1 MTRLVA
7 VVVVVVVVVC
17 VCVVCVCGV
26 CVCVWC
32 ACILRCFSSFVV
44 ECAHFVFT
52 FLPAPPP
59 WDGLGDYPQALQQ
72 KAGDVAQLSSS
83 STTAEAEADLRR
95 EAARAAEAALLAERR
110 QSSMMR
116 RDVRALTEVGGL
128 AMYSRPVLCIAC
140 YFVHVHLPLAL
151 VLLLC
156 VSWLCCWYGFG
167 WVAHA
172 TLDHQK
178 VARLEIQV
186 ETSRRQVQSV
196 TQERNSTV
204 EDLQR
209 QLEEAK
215 SAVRSDRSSALEAR
229 LRTMAESV
237 VTNQGRI
244 DELRSEKVCALGWV
258 FECVGASE
266 CMVSIKAQGLCHCTP
281 PFFSFFRLAC

>member
-128 AMYSRPVLCIAC
+128 ATYSCPVLCIAC
-140 YFVHVHLPLAL
+140 YSVHVSSICRWHWCCCCVCHGCVVGMASAGLPMRP
-151 VLLLC
+151 
-156 VSWLCCWYGFG
+156 STTRKSHG
-167 WVAHA
+167 WRF
-172 TLDHQK
+172 K
-178 VARLEIQV
+178 
-186 ETSRRQVQSV
+186 SRR
-196 TQERNSTV
+196 RG
-204 EDLQR
+204 
-209 QLEEAK
+209 AK
-215 SAVRSDRSSALEAR
+215 SSR
-229 LRTMAESV
+229 
-237 VTNQGRI
+237 
-244 DELRSEKVCALGWV
+244 
-258 FECVGASE
+258 
-266 CMVSIKAQGLCHCTP
+266 
-281 PFFSFFRLAC
+281 